1 MMLCFQF
8 EGCGPISEAVDELCN
23 PPLVQAMP
31 LMTVVV
37 GRKTQ
42 SPQCHVTS
50 TADEKEVQEKAFQE
64 FPVPGH
70 PGEGPGEVSCEG
82 DPLWIK
88 YVKGVVALMN
98 EKGDVPGFEAVITS
112 CVPLGGGLSSSASL
126 EVAVGLFVE
135 QLLGRSLSSRKEL
148 ALLCQQAEHRYA
160 GV

>member
-1 MMLCFQF
+1 
-8 EGCGPISEAVDELCN
+8 
-23 PPLVQAMP
+23 
-31 LMTVVV
+31 MTVVV

-42 SPQCHVTS
+42 SAWCHITS
-50 TADEKEVQEKAFQE
+50 TADDKDVQAESFQE
-64 FPVPGH
+64 FPVPSH
-70 PGEGPGEVSCEG
+70 PGEGPGEVPCPG

-98 EKGDVPGFEAVITS
+98 ENEDVPGFEAVIAS

-135 QLLGRSLSSRKEL
+135 QLLGRPLPSRKDL